1 MSPYEILNTVIE
13 TLQTELDIRVYNT
26 FPESKISHPI
36 KEEVITV
43 ELFSGAEYKTLL
55 ELKTYMPQMYGS
67 RACRNLTEQA
77 RKALSKAS
85 IQGFNELTAYSVN
98 YDENLRAYVQESR
111 TKFEILDAKK
121 ILVPIDF
128 GDEVINATGE
138 TIVKYSRNILIYYSP
153 IAGAQCSDLGCAL
166 RKVEGKAVLDQQQ
179 FEKLTSLVKSGETR
193 TISVGSDSFKA
204 VLISL
209 SGRPDSKIEF
219 TFLEVPQ

>member
-1 MSPYEILNTVIE
+1 M
-13 TLQTELDIRVYNT
+13 
-26 FPESKISHPI
+26 
-36 KEEVITV
+36 
-43 ELFSGAEYKTLL
+43 
-55 ELKTYMPQMYGS
+55 
-67 RACRNLTEQA
+67 
-77 RKALSKAS
+77 
-85 IQGFNELTAYSVN
+85 
-98 YDENLRAYVQESR
+98 
-111 TKFEILDAKK
+111 
-121 ILVPIDF
+121 PIDF